1 MGAANPKSL
10 ITHALQHEADK
21 HKQRHDIQMEHARQ
35 QEAGRRAREAQR
47 QATLAERQHVTHV
60 ASTSTTEQQTTPYRM
75 PPSTTHRRKTTP
87 IVAAANA
94 QAAPASTE
102 HTFTDVLE
110 DSLKNKTVMVSSISG
125 AIVGLVAGGDNR
137 ILVGLL
143 GASAP
148 LIAHILI
155 EMQPK
160 KPKLIQAHAGT
171 FKVTKSQIIQID
183 DGHY

>member
-10 ITHALQHEADK
+10 IQHAIEDQA
-21 HKQRHDIQMEHARQ
+21 KQRHDIQMEHARQ
-35 QEAGRRAREAQR
+35 QEAGRKAQQAQR
-47 QATLAERQHVTHV
+47 QAALAEQQHATHV
-60 ASTSTTEQQTTPYRM
+60 VSKPATEKQTTPYKM
-75 PPSTTHRRKTTP
+75 PPSTTHRRKTIP
-87 IVAAANA
+87 VVAAANA
-94 QAAPASTE
+94 QPTAASTE

-143 GASAP
+143 GAGAP
-148 LIAHILI
+148 LIAHMLI

-160 KPKLIQAHAGT
+160 KPKLVQAHAGT
-171 FKVTKSQIIQID
+171 FTVIESHVEQVH